1 MKKVLLIIVLYALFP
16 TWCMSES
23 LKIDVYRAKNL
34 ENKLNYR
41 DSVRAFKCLAN
52 GINLTTTS
60 RFLNVMT
67 ELYGDSITNSFYN
80 EKKHVRIHIL
90 INNSTRECI
99 LTIRPINKDSDL
111 CFYNFIKNHLP
122 EMVRA
127 YCIKYGNFVT
137 FDSTVND
144 CEEIVFGL
152 MSLWVYNENLR
163 TLEQIL
169 SHDKDFEFEPHVFNR
184 YKLIKKSVHIDRIV
198 LIDYD
203 DYYLMV
209 RQVMTGKTSY

>member
-16 TWCMSES
+16 TWGMSES

-41 DSVRAFKCLAN
+41 DSERAFKCLAN

-67 ELYGDSITNSFYN
+67 ELYGDSITHSFYN
-80 EKKHVRIHIL
+80 EKKHVTY
-90 INNSTRECI
+90 NSSI
-99 LTIRPINKDSDL
+99 
-111 CFYNFIKNHLP
+111 
-122 EMVRA
+122 
-127 YCIKYGNFVT
+127 
-137 FDSTVND
+137 VND

-152 MSLWVYNENLR
+152 MSLWVYNENLLS
-163 TLEQIL
+163 LEPIL
-169 SHDKDFEFEPHVFNR
+169 SHDKDFEFEPDVFNR

-203 DYYLMV
+203 DYFMV
-209 RQVMTGKTSY
+209 RQVMNGKTSY

>member
-16 TWCMSES
+16 TWGMSES

-34 ENKLNYR
+34 ENILNYR
-41 DSVRAFKCLAN
+41 DSERAFKCLAN

-67 ELYGDSITNSFYN
+67 DSITNSFYN
-80 EKKHVRIHIL
+80 EKKYVRIHIL

-99 LTIRPINKDSDL
+99 LTIRPINKDPDL

-198 LIDYD
+198 LTDYD
-203 DYYLMV
+203 DYLTV
-209 RQVMTGKTSY
+209 RQAMNGKTSY

>member
-1 MKKVLLIIVLYALFP
+1 
-16 TWCMSES
+16 
-23 LKIDVYRAKNL
+23 
-34 ENKLNYR
+34 
-41 DSVRAFKCLAN
+41 
-52 GINLTTTS
+52 
-60 RFLNVMT
+60 MT
-67 ELYGDSITNSFYN
+67 ELYGDSITHSFYN

-90 INNSTRECI
+90 INISTRECI

-137 FDSTVND
+137 FDGTVND

-169 SHDKDFEFEPHVFNR
+169 SHDKDFEFEPDVFNR

>member
-1 MKKVLLIIVLYALFP
+1 
-16 TWCMSES
+16 MSRKRNQFDNHI
-23 LKIDVYRAKNL
+23 KI
-34 ENKLNYR
+34 
-41 DSVRAFKCLAN
+41 
-52 GINLTTTS
+52 
-60 RFLNVMT
+60 LNVMT
-67 ELYGDSITNSFYN
+67 ELYGDSITHSFYN
-80 EKKHVRIHIL
+80 EKKYVRIHIL
-90 INNSTRECI
+90 INISTRECI

-184 YKLIKKSVHIDRIV
+184 YKLIKNLST
-198 LIDYD
+198 L
-203 DYYLMV
+203 
-209 RQVMTGKTSY
+209 TGLY

>member
-16 TWCMSES
+16 TWGMSES

-41 DSVRAFKCLAN
+41 DSERAFKCLAN

-67 ELYGDSITNSFYN
+67 ELYGDSITHSFYN
-80 EKKHVRIHIL
+80 EKKYVRIHIL
-90 INNSTRECI
+90 INISTRECI

-111 CFYNFIKNHLP
+111 CFYNFIKNHLL

-198 LIDYD
+198 LTDYD
-203 DYYLMV
+203 DYLTV
-209 RQVMTGKTSY
+209 RQAMNGKTSY

>member
-1 MKKVLLIIVLYALFP
+1 
-16 TWCMSES
+16 
-23 LKIDVYRAKNL
+23 
-34 ENKLNYR
+34 
-41 DSVRAFKCLAN
+41 
-52 GINLTTTS
+52 
-60 RFLNVMT
+60 
-67 ELYGDSITNSFYN
+67 
-80 EKKHVRIHIL
+80 
-90 INNSTRECI
+90 
-99 LTIRPINKDSDL
+99 
-111 CFYNFIKNHLP
+111 
-122 EMVRA
+122 MVRA
-127 YCIKYGNFVT
+127 YCIIYGNFVT
-137 FDSTVND
+137 FDSTAND

-169 SHDKDFEFEPHVFNR
+169 SHDKDFEFEPDVFNR

>member
-16 TWCMSES
+16 TWGMSES

-41 DSVRAFKCLAN
+41 DSERAFKCLAN

-80 EKKHVRIHIL
+80 EKKYVRIHIL

-111 CFYNFIKNHLP
+111 CFYNFITTKEVYSSSKALKLYYTEHSQHL
-122 EMVRA
+122 
-127 YCIKYGNFVT
+127 
-137 FDSTVND
+137 
-144 CEEIVFGL
+144 
-152 MSLWVYNENLR
+152 SLFLLAENSLY
-163 TLEQIL
+163 Q
-169 SHDKDFEFEPHVFNR
+169 
-184 YKLIKKSVHIDRIV
+184 
-198 LIDYD
+198 
-203 DYYLMV
+203 
-209 RQVMTGKTSY
+209 G

>member
-1 MKKVLLIIVLYALFP
+1 MKKVLLIIALCALFP
-16 TWCMSES
+16 AWCMSES

-41 DSVRAFKCLAN
+41 DSERAFKCLAN

-111 CFYNFIKNHLP
+111 CFYNFIKNHLS

-152 MSLWVYNENLR
+152 MSLWVLNENLL
-163 TLEQIL
+163 TLEPIL
-169 SHDKDFEFEPHVFNR
+169 SHDKDFEFEPDVFNR

-203 DYYLMV
+203 DYFMV
-209 RQVMTGKTSY
+209 RQVMNGKTSY

>member
-41 DSVRAFKCLAN
+41 DSERAFKCLAN

-99 LTIRPINKDSDL
+99 LTIRPINKYSDL

-152 MSLWVYNENLR
+152 MSLWVLNENLR

-169 SHDKDFEFEPHVFNR
+169 SHDKDF
-184 YKLIKKSVHIDRIV
+184 
-198 LIDYD
+198 
-203 DYYLMV
+203 
-209 RQVMTGKTSY
+209 

>member
-16 TWCMSES
+16 IWCMSES

-41 DSVRAFKCLAN
+41 DSERAFKCLAN

-80 EKKHVRIHIL
+80 EKKYVRIHIL
-90 INNSTRECI
+90 INISTRECI

-111 CFYNFIKNHLP
+111 CFYNFIKNHLQ

-152 MSLWVYNENLR
+152 MSLWVLNENLR

-169 SHDKDFEFEPHVFNR
+169 SHDKDFEFEPDVFNR

-203 DYYLMV
+203 DYFMV
-209 RQVMTGKTSY
+209 RQVMNGKTSY